1 MAKHGFTKTLANTT
15 HIPTE
20 IHIMFATRHVKV
32 WFATFES
39 FFVDNDN
46 KNWHLW
52 KLATLRQNNKGN

>member
-46 KNWHLW
+46 KN
-52 KLATLRQNNKGN
+52 